1 MLANNL
7 HLVSSIIDGAA
18 IASEAM
24 SLSTIF
30 KKQPLE
36 RARAG
41 QTLFFEGDTAKH
53 LFSIV
58 EGNLRICRLLS
69 DGRRVITGFLKS
81 GDVVGVSFKSRY
93 LYSAEAIDDVVF
105 QRMTKRSFEE
115 ELAVLPH
122 VRSLVLSRLCDE
134 VAAAQDQMV
143 LLSCKSAEERLAS
156 FLLNQ
161 LRRDEAQGGV
171 RGIVSTPM
179 TRLDIADYLGLTIET
194 VSRTVT
200 KLSGKRIIAV
210 RGRSAIQ
217 VLNETALA
225 HQAGEGEDY
234 DDFGKAV
241 EERRH

>member
-7 HLVSSIIDGAA
+7 HLVPNIIDGAVT
-18 IASEAM
+18 ASDAV
-24 SLSTIF
+24 SLGIIF

-36 RARAG
+36 RATAG
-41 QTLFFEGDTAKH
+41 QILFFEGDAAKH

-69 DGRRVITGFLKS
+69 DGRRVITGFLKN

-93 LYSAEAIDDVVF
+93 LYSAEVIDEVVF

-115 ELAVLPH
+115 ELTVLPQL
-122 VRSLVLSRLCDE
+122 RSLVLSRLRDE

-156 FLLNQ
+156 FLLKQ
-161 LRRDEAQGGV
+161 LRHGEAQGGP
-171 RGIVSTPM
+171 RGMVSLPM
-179 TRLDIADYLGLTIET
+179 TRHDIGDYLGLTTET

-200 KLSGKRIIAV
+200 KLSGRRLIAV
-210 RGRSAIQ
+210 CGRNAIQ

-234 DDFGKAV
+234 DDLGKAV
-241 EERRH
+241 GQYRH